1 MYELEILPLPEVGL
15 GGQPLYERRALVFCH
30 NTDLLKMKYVLS
42 IRIITEI
49 VSGDSWCFTIF
60 NKICNEN
67 KWYMV

>member
-1 MYELEILPLPEVGL
+1 MSG
-15 GGQPLYERRALVFCH
+15 ALLFFH

-42 IRIITEI
+42 IRIMTEI
-49 VSGDSWCFTIF
+49 ASGDSWCFTIF